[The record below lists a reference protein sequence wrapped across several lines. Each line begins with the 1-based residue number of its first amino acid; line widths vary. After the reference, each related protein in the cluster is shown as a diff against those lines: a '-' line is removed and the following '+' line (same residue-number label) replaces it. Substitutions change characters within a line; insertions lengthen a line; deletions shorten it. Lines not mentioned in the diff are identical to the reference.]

1 MCGALAAL
9 SHDLIMTPFDTVK
22 QRMQLGYS
30 KNILHCFNSVITK
43 EGVRALYISLPTTL
57 VMNIPYGCV
66 MVSINESLRKIL
78 SSDEKN
84 QAITNLVA
92 GAVAGGIA
100 ALVTNP
106 LDVVKT
112 RLQIQNLEP
121 YHMQPMGIC
130 PRSSYSSHLPHESS
144 IVVERPSLSSGSMP
158 YTSAKQVLR
167 QTLKEQ
173 GFLGLMRGS
182 FPRVL
187 VHSPSVAI
195 SWTAYEFVKG
205 LLLRLSDSSE
215 KKLSL

>member
-1 MCGALAAL
+1 MCGAVAAL

-30 KNILHCFNSVITK
+30 KNIVHCFKSVVTK

-78 SSDEKN
+78 SPDGKN
-84 QAITNLVA
+84 QAITNLLS
-92 GAVAGGIA
+92 GAVAGGMA

-106 LDVVKT
+106 LDVIKT

-121 YHMQPMGIC
+121 YHVQPKGVC
-130 PRSSYSSHLPHESS
+130 PRSSYVSHVPHESS
-144 IVVERPSLSSGSMP
+144 IVVERTSLSSGNAP
-158 YTSAKQVLR
+158 YTSARQVLR

-173 GFLGLMRGS
+173 GLLGLMRGS

-205 LLLRLSDSSE
+205 LLLRVSGPSE
-215 KKLSL
+215 TRCN